1 MASADNRI
9 VKIEF
14 DNGSFEKNVATTLT
28 TLGKLNESIA
38 KIGTDGGGLKN
49 ISESA
54 KGFNMDG
61 IGSAIDGISAKFTAL
76 ATIGIT
82 ALANITNKAIDAGLK
97 IAKSLS
103 IDQIKSGFDE
113 YELKLGSIQTIMAGS
128 GASLDTVNK
137 KLQELN
143 TYSDKTIYS
152 FADMTTN
159 IGKFTNAGVDLDTAV
174 ASIQGVANVAAV
186 SGANANEAGRAMY
199 NFAQALSKG
208 HVQLIDWKS
217 IELANMGTV
226 EFKQQLIDA
235 AEATGEL
242 TKKGDKWVTSAGKS
256 VTATEG
262 FNDSLTD
269 QWLTTEVLTSTLSD
283 YADETTD
290 IGKKA
295 FAAAQDV
302 KTFTQLMDTVKE
314 SVGSGWAQSFE
325 LILGNFDEAKWLFSG
340 INKTIG
346 DFVGKNADARNSLL
360 QGWRDLEGR
369 EDLIIGID
377 ALFRNLAA
385 TLAPVKEAFRDIFPP
400 MTAERLSEMTKQ
412 FRSFAEALK
421 PSQDTIDKIKRA
433 FTGFFAVLEIGW
445 TIVKGIIGLVVDLVG
460 ALVGLSGGGI
470 LDGAAKLGDFFTNLN
485 KTLVENGGIADFFK
499 KIKEYA
505 SDAIPVII
513 EIKDKIVDFVKGL
526 DFSSVGD
533 FFSSIKD
540 SFSNLSFDTSV
551 FDPIIERWQKFSEWA
566 GKAWQALKKFG
577 EVVGE
582 VWDKITGFF
591 SKIWSAIGDA
601 LSGGDFDKVA
611 DGLSVGLLAVI
622 GGVLAKILKNGINID
637 FGGGF
642 MEGITDSLSQLTDTL
657 QAMEMKLKAEALEK
671 IAIAIGIL
679 TASVVV
685 LSMIDS
691 EKLAKAMVALTV
703 GFGQLMAALALMNR
717 LEFGAKDTI
726 KMVALATALGIL
738 GAAILGLALSAKLMS
753 TMDWDELARGLVGT
767 AALLGI
773 MAASAKLL
781 SGSAGDM
788 IKAGVGI
795 LAMAAAIGVLAL
807 AMKLMGT
814 MDWGEMA
821 KGFAGIG
828 VGLAALAIAMR
839 LMPTDMAKRSAGLI
853 GVGIALN
860 LMALS
865 MKQFAS
871 MDWGELSRGFVGVAG
886 GLVIMAGAMHI
897 MPKNMGTQAAS
908 ILLLS
913 AAMMMMAKAM
923 GSFAEMSWGDI
934 GKSIVVLAGT
944 LLILGIAMQSM
955 SGTLMGSA
963 ALLMVTFSL
972 KELAGVLKTFAGIP
986 LMDLLKG
993 LVAMAASIAVLA
1005 GAAMLLTPA
1014 LPEMLA
1020 LGVALALIGAGFAL
1034 FGVGAA
1040 MVATAFATM
1049 AEMGKR
1055 GSAALV
1061 EALKSIGKA
1070 LPALATGVALGIVEL
1085 IAVLGENAPK
1095 IVDAL
1100 LKILGTLIDGLTK
1113 LLPKVGAFVGTLITE
1128 LLKLLEEKVPEIAT
1142 AGLKLLVGLLTGI
1155 RDNIG
1160 ELVTVV
1166 GEIITTFLD
1175 ALSVQIP
1182 EIADSVANLY
1192 ITLFATVAETVGKV
1206 AGSLMFGM
1214 AGSFLQGF
1222 LDGLD
1227 DSLGMV
1233 WDWFL
1238 GFVDKIIDWVKSG
1251 FGIASP
1257 SKVMDDLGVD
1267 VIVGFYNGIVDAAKD
1282 VIKWFSDLAGNV
1294 LKWIGSVTKTLWDKG
1309 TDFISGLLNGVA
1321 NKANE
1326 VINWFGNLAG
1336 NVISWIGGVASTLWS
1351 KGSDFIAGLLSGI
1364 VSKAGEVS
1372 SWFGRLAGSVGG
1384 WIGDL
1389 GSTLW
1394 SKGMSLLGGL
1404 YDGVKD
1410 KWDTLSSWLGGIDDK
1425 VRSAIGDLGSALYNA
1440 GKAVLDGLWNGMKD
1454 GWGKVTGWLS
1464 SLNPANFFNDINLK
1478 KGHAAVNLLPTGKMV
1493 FEGLQ
1498 KGMESEWQ
1506 NTTKW
1511 LSTLD
1516 PAAELDKNIGKNM
1529 VNALTLS
1536 IPDID
1541 INPVITP
1548 VLDLTMIQQDAK
1560 KLEKMLPAN
1569 STLQAGIIASATSG
1583 QAEVTDHTTKA
1594 AEINFNQTINAPK
1607 QLSTV
1612 DIYRQTRNQIATAKE
1627 ELNIP

>member
-1 MASADNRI
+1 VASADNRI
-9 VKIEF
+9 VKLEF
-14 DNGSFEKNVATTLT
+14 DNSSFEKNVATSLT
-28 TLGKLNESIA
+28 TIGKLNEAIA
-38 KIGTDGGGLKN
+38 KIGTDGGGLHK
-49 ISESA
+49 IAEEA
-54 KGFNMDG
+54 KGFSMDG
-61 IGSAIDGISAKFTAL
+61 IGSAIDGISAKFVAL
-76 ATIGIT
+76 STIGIT
-82 ALANITNKAIDAGLK
+82 ALANLTNKAVDAGLK
-97 IAKSLS
+97 IAKSLT
-103 IDQIKSGFDE
+103 IDQIGAGFSE

-152 FADMTTN
+152 FADMTEN

-174 ASIQGVANVAAV
+174 SSIQGVANVAAV

-302 KTFTQLMDTVKE
+302 KTFTQLMGTVKE
-314 SVGSGWAQSFE
+314 SIGSGWAQTFE
-325 LILGNFDEAKWLFSG
+325 ILLGNFDEAKWLFSG

-346 DFVGKNADARNSLL
+346 DFVGKNADARNSML
-360 QGWRDLEGR
+360 QGWKDMGGWGNA
-369 EDLIIGID
+369 IIGFD

-385 TLAPVKEAFRDIFPP
+385 ALSPIKEAFREIFPP
-400 MTAERLSEMTKQ
+400 MTSERLFEITMA
-412 FRSFAEALK
+412 FREFAESLK
-421 PSQDTIDKIKRA
+421 PSEETVANIKRA

-445 TIVKGIIGLVVDLVG
+445 TVIKNVIGLIVDLVG
-460 ALVGLSGGGI
+460 SLTGIGSGNILSGLAGI
-470 LDGAAKLGDFFTNLN
+470 GDFFTEWND
-485 KTLVENGGIADFFK
+485 KLVAQGGISDFFGK
-499 KIKEYA
+499 LKDTIK
-505 SDAIPVII
+505 DVIPFIT
-513 EIKDKIVDFVKGL
+513 EIKDKIVDFIKGL
-526 DFSSVGD
+526 DFGSVAE
-533 FFSSIKD
+533 FFDSIKTAAG
-540 SFSNLSFDTSV
+540 NLSFDTSV

-566 GKAWQALKKFG
+566 GKAWGALKRFG

-591 SKIWSAIGDA
+591 SNIWKAIGDA
-601 LSGGDFDKVA
+601 MSGGDFDKVA
-611 DGLSVGLLAVI
+611 DGMSVGLLAVI

-691 EKLAKAMVALTV
+691 EKLAKAMVAMTV

-738 GAAILGLALSAKLMS
+738 GAAILGLTLAAKVMS
-753 TMDWDELARGLVGT
+753 TMNWDELARGLVGT
-767 AALLGI
+767 AALLAM
-773 MAASAKLL
+773 MAATAKLL

-788 IKAGVGI
+788 VKAGVGI

-814 MDWGEMA
+814 MDWEEMA

-828 VGLAALAIAMR
+828 VGLAALAVAMR

-860 LMALS
+860 LLALS
-865 MKQFAS
+865 MKTFAT
-871 MDWGELSRGFVGVAG
+871 MDWSELARGFTGVAG

-934 GKSIVVLAGT
+934 GKSVVTLAGT
-944 LLILGIAMQSM
+944 LLVLGIAMNAM
-955 SGTLMGSA
+955 SGSLMGSA
-963 ALLMVTFSL
+963 ALLVVTFSL
-972 KELAGVLKTFAGIP
+972 KELAMVLKTFAAIP
-986 LMDLLKG
+986 IMDLLKG
-993 LVAMAASIAVLA
+993 LLAMALAIGVLA

-1014 LPEMLA
+1014 IGPMLL
-1020 LGVALALIGAGFAL
+1020 LGAALALIGAGFAL

-1049 AEMGKR
+1049 AEMGKK
-1055 GSAALV
+1055 GSEALV

-1085 IAVLGENAPK
+1085 VAVLGENAPK

-1113 LLPKVGAFVGTLITE
+1113 LLPKVGEFVGTLISE
-1128 LLKLLEEKVPEIAT
+1128 LLKLLIAKVPEIAT
-1142 AGLKLLVGLLTGI
+1142 AGLKLLVGLLSGI

-1175 ALSVQIP
+1175 ALSTQIP

-1192 ITLFATVAETVGKV
+1192 ITLFTTVAETVGKV

-1238 GFVDKIIDWVKSG
+1238 DFVDKVIDWVKSG

-1257 SKVMDDLGVD
+1257 SKVMDALGVD
-1267 VIVGFYNGIVDAAKD
+1267 LIVGFLNGIIDAAED
-1282 VIKWFSDLAGNV
+1282 VIKWFSELAGNV
-1294 LKWIGSVTKTLWDKG
+1294 LSWIGNVVRTLWDKG
-1309 TDFISGLLNGVA
+1309 SDLINGLLNGVTNAA
-1321 NKANE
+1321 NA
-1326 VINWFGNLAG
+1326 VINWFSSLAG
-1336 NVISWIGGVASTLWS
+1336 NVISWVGGVASTLWS
-1351 KGSDFIAGLLSGI
+1351 KGSDFLAGLLSGI
-1364 VSKAGEVS
+1364 VSKANDVI
-1372 SWFGRLAGSVGG
+1372 SWFGSLAGKVGG
-1384 WIGDL
+1384 WIGDVA
-1389 GSTLW
+1389 STLW

-1410 KWDTLSSWLGGIDDK
+1410 KWDTLSSWLGGLGHK
-1425 VRSAIGDLGSALYNA
+1425 VTSAIGDIANVLYNI
-1440 GKAVLDGLWNGMKD
+1440 GKDIINGLWNGMKAVWD
-1454 GWGKVTGWLS
+1454 SVSGWLGG
-1464 SLNPANFFNDINLK
+1464 LGNKITNLK
-1478 KGHAAVNLLPTGKMV
+1478 GPPEKDKVLLVKNGMLI
-1493 FEGLQ
+1493 FQGLQ
-1498 KGMESEWQ
+1498 KGMEDEWD
-1506 NTTKW
+1506 NVAIW
-1511 LSTLD
+1511 LSEID
-1516 PAAELDKNIGKNM
+1516 PASEMDKNMGTRMAQVLNGAM
-1529 VNALTLS
+1529 S
-1536 IPDID
+1536 EID
-1541 INPVITP
+1541 INPTITP
-1548 VLDLTMIQQDAK
+1548 VLDLSLIQQDAK
-1560 KLEKMLPAN
+1560 KLEKLIPST
-1569 STLQAGIIASATSG
+1569 STLQANIISG
-1583 QAEVTDHTTKA
+1583 YNPGGRAEVTNNTTPTP
-1594 AEINFNQTINAPK
+1594 EINFNQTINAPK

-1612 DIYRQTRNQIATAKE
+1612 DIYRQTRNQIAMAKE
-1627 ELNIP
+1627 ELSIP